1 MSQKIP
7 VNGFKWEKNTSKFN
21 QNFIKNYD
29 EESDKGYF

>member
-1 MSQKIP
+1 MSKKIP
-7 VNGFKWEKNTSKFN
+7 VNGFKWKKNTSKFN